1 MSQQKK
7 MTLTAE
13 IRLAE
18 GVQVV
23 SAVGQVARTLKALV
37 ESENA
42 GITALE
48 VSNTWAL
55 RLSAYVHTLRHEYGL
70 EIETKR
76 EPHEG
81 GYHARYVLHTPVEI
95 IE

>member
-1 MSQQKK
+1 MSQKKK

-18 GVQVV
+18 GVQVISV
-23 SAVGQVARTLKALV
+23 TGQVARTLKALV

-55 RLSAYVHTLRHEYGL
+55 RLSAYIHTLRHIHGL

-76 EPHEG
+76 EPHDEG
-81 GYHARYVLHTPVEI
+81 WHARYVLHTPVEI